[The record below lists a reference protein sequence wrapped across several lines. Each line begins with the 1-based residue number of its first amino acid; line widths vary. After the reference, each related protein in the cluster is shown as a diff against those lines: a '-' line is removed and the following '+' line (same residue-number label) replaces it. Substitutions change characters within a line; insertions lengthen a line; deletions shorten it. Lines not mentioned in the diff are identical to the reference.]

1 MIREHGNWCVWNVIQ
16 HVYIGTPY
24 YATTKIFFAYWDHY
38 NWLYLLLWFPGHIL
52 YLLRKCSIESYRLW
66 YRIVVLPQKVATTLC
81 FIQEESSGDWQISES
96 GLLKCLWSETWASN
110 NTCIPSFLCYHCL
123 LEISFYHYMFLFF
136 PLQNTVFPLN
146 TNYIFFIL
154 PYKKQCVLV
163 LTRLCRNLVCFLLIS
178 KYILK

>member
-52 YLLRKCSIESYRLW
+52 YLLRKCSIDYGIEYLSYLKR
-66 YRIVVLPQKVATTLC
+66 LPQHSV
-81 FIQEESSGDWQISES
+81 SSKRNHQVTDKFLES